1 MGSKNCLNISWLD
14 FERSCGANLDTLR
27 RPSKLKFMDDT
38 KPYPL
43 TPAEWEEFMK
53 MPEIRESWGLD
64 NDTTVEDFANEVY
77 AAKFNFVSG
86 SPGYV
91 GDLFILQGSY
101 LTGDAPFVLRRDEK
115 GKLIFV
121 E

>member
-1 MGSKNCLNISWLD
+1 M
-14 FERSCGANLDTLR
+14 E
-27 RPSKLKFMDDT
+27 DT
-38 KPYPL
+38 KPHPL
-43 TPAEWEEFMK
+43 NKAEWKEIMAI
-53 MPEIRESWGLD
+53 PDIRESWGID
-64 NDTTVEDFANEVY
+64 KDTPLADFSTEVY
-77 AAKFNFVSG
+77 AAKFKFVSG

-91 GDLFILQGSY
+91 GDLFILQGSH

>member
-1 MGSKNCLNISWLD
+1 M
-14 FERSCGANLDTLR
+14 E
-27 RPSKLKFMDDT
+27 DT

-43 TPAEWEEFMK
+43 TKAEWK
-53 MPEIRESWGLD
+53 EIMEIPDIRDSWGID
-64 NDTTVEDFANEVY
+64 KDTTLADFSAEVY
-77 AAKFNFVSG
+77 AAKFKFISG

-91 GDLFILQGSY
+91 GDLFILQGSH
-101 LTGDAPFVLRRDEK
+101 LTGDAPFVLRRDEN